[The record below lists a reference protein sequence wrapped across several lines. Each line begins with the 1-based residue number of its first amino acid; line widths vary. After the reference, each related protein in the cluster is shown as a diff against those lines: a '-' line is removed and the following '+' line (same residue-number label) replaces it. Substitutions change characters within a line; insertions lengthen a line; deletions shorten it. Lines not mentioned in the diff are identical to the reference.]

1 MKKSRDLSQGN
12 IKKQL
17 VSLTGPMI
25 FGILGITIFNLVDT
39 YFVGLLGTK
48 ELAALSFTFPI
59 ILTFSSLTLG
69 ITTGVTAAVSRVAGK
84 HDSKKLKALVF
95 DSMVLAVLCVL
106 LFIGIGFIVMRPVLG
121 LMKAEEEIIPIIM
134 TYLTIWLPGLIF
146 VVFPMVGN
154 GIIRALGDTL
164 TPGIVM
170 IIAGLVNAVLDPM
183 FIFGIGFFPEL
194 GVAGAAL
201 ATVIGRFVTFVVA
214 LYVLM
219 KREKVLVM
227 QKRKLRDM
235 IVNWKEILKVSI
247 PAGLSRV
254 ILPVGSGI
262 ITGIVAVYG
271 VEAVAGFGMATK
283 IENFLIIIANAMASI
298 IIPFAGQNIGAGKF
312 RRVKDIFRYSN
323 RFIVI
328 LQAGLYILVLFA
340 AEFFAG
346 LFSDDPEVIR
356 VASLYMRIVTL
367 AYGFK
372 GVILL
377 CSSFLNVM
385 RRPLIAA
392 ALNLSQMFLV
402 FIPLAWAGGKIAG
415 LAGVFAAL
423 AVSLLVTAVAA
434 WFVTRR
440 RLDFISANIKTP
452 EVKDERIN

>member
-1 MKKSRDLSQGN
+1 MRKSRDLTQGS
-12 IKKQL
+12 IKKHI
-17 VSLTGPMI
+17 VTLTGPMI
-25 FGILGITIFNLVDT
+25 FGILGVTVFNLVDT

-59 ILTFSSLTLG
+59 VLTFSSLTLG
-69 ITTGVTAAVSRVAGK
+69 ISTGVTAAVSRVAGK
-84 HDSKKLKALVF
+84 HDSGRLKALVF
-95 DSMVLAVLCVL
+95 DSMVLSVLCVL
-106 LFIGIGFIVMRPVLG
+106 LFIGIGFLVMRPILG
-121 LMKAEEEIIPIIM
+121 FMKAEEELIPIIM

-170 IIAGLVNAVLDPM
+170 IIAGIVNAILDPM

-194 GVAGAAL
+194 GVAGAAI
-201 ATVIGRFVTFVVA
+201 ATVIGRFITFIVA

-219 KREKVLVM
+219 KREKVLTL
-227 QKRKLRDM
+227 QKRKLSDM
-235 IVNWKEILKVSI
+235 AANWKEILKVSI

-262 ITGIVAVYG
+262 ITGMVAVYG
-271 VEAVAGFGMATK
+271 AEAVAGFGMATK

-312 RRVKDIFRYSN
+312 GRVKDIFRYTN
-323 RFIVI
+323 KFILI
-328 LQAGLYILVLFA
+328 LQAGLYILVLFSA
-340 AEFFAG
+340 DFLAG

-385 RRPLIAA
+385 RRPLVAA
-392 ALNLSQMFLV
+392 ALNLAQMFII
-402 FIPLAWAGGKIAG
+402 FIPLAWIGNQLIGIAG
-415 LAGVFAAL
+415 IFSAL
-423 AVSLLVTAVAA
+423 ALSLLITAAAA
-434 WFVTRR
+434 WLTTRR
-440 RLDFISANIKTP
+440 RLDFISSNFTNP
-452 EVKDERIN
+452 EVNG

>member
-1 MKKSRDLSQGN
+1 MRKSRDLTQGS
-12 IKKQL
+12 IKKHI
-17 VSLTGPMI
+17 VTLTGPMI
-25 FGILGITIFNLVDT
+25 FGILGVTVFNLVDT

-59 ILTFSSLTLG
+59 VLTFSSLTLG
-69 ITTGVTAAVSRVAGK
+69 ISTGVTAAVSRVAGK
-84 HDSKKLKALVF
+84 HDSGRLKALVF
-95 DSMVLAVLCVL
+95 DSMVLSVLCVL
-106 LFIGIGFIVMRPVLG
+106 LFIGIGFLVMRPILG
-121 LMKAEEEIIPIIM
+121 FMKAEEELIPIIM

-170 IIAGLVNAVLDPM
+170 IIAGIVNAILDPM

-194 GVAGAAL
+194 GVAGAAI
-201 ATVIGRFVTFVVA
+201 ATVIGRFITFIVA

-219 KREKVLVM
+219 KREKVLTL
-227 QKRKLRDM
+227 QKRKLSDM
-235 IVNWKEILKVSI
+235 AANWKEILKVSI

-262 ITGIVAVYG
+262 ITGMVAVYG

-312 RRVKDIFRYSN
+312 GRVKDIFRYSN
-323 RFIVI
+323 KFILI
-328 LQAGLYILVLFA
+328 LQAGLYILVLFSA
-340 AEFFAG
+340 DFLAG

-385 RRPLIAA
+385 RRPLVAA
-392 ALNLSQMFLV
+392 ALNLAQMFII
-402 FIPLAWAGGKIAG
+402 FIPLAWIGNQLIGIAG
-415 LAGVFAAL
+415 IFSAL
-423 AVSLLVTAVAA
+423 ALSLLITAAAA
-434 WFVTRR
+434 WLTTRR
-440 RLDFISANIKTP
+440 RLDFISSNFTNP
-452 EVKDERIN
+452 EVNG